1 MKGTGL
7 LLIAVL
13 AAPGA
18 AQRPSPWIDS
28 DTRAV
33 TDNQP
38 RTHIATRLEY
48 NRYLS
53 DNVGVA
59 FLADVEHAFSDDVTT
74 TTTAPGIMLFAG
86 MPSLRLGTSI
96 TARALL
102 GTPDVTPVL
111 WLARANLNLG
121 RGVQLRARAER
132 DRYVATTASIDT
144 AVLMRAFELMLDR
157 GGEPGW
163 AGALLARRE
172 DAGDDNPTFT
182 AFGWL
187 LVPVVRRSDLSLR
200 LGYAAAWQD
209 AEETR
214 WTAVADERPP
224 QGQGAIVPG
233 HYDPY
238 FTPHDQSTHS
248 LLVDAAIAA
257 GRGWVRLSGAAGRGS
272 ELAPALRDFGAPGAT
287 LEFSERTFTP
297 YRAGAS
303 WWTPLGAMASF
314 TFEVEYTRTAFYDAT
329 RARARI
335 ARNL

>member
-1 MKGTGL
+1 
-7 LLIAVL
+7 
-13 AAPGA
+13 
-18 AQRPSPWIDS
+18 
-28 DTRAV
+28 
-33 TDNQP
+33 
-38 RTHIATRLEY
+38 
-48 NRYLS
+48 
-53 DNVGVA
+53 
-59 FLADVEHAFSDDVTT
+59 
-74 TTTAPGIMLFAG
+74 

-157 GGEPGW
+157 GSEPGW

-224 QGQGAIVPG
+224 PGQGTIVPG

-257 GRGWVRLSGAAGRGS
+257 GRGWVRLSGAAGGGS
-272 ELAPALRDFGAPGAT
+272 ELAPALRNLGAPGAT